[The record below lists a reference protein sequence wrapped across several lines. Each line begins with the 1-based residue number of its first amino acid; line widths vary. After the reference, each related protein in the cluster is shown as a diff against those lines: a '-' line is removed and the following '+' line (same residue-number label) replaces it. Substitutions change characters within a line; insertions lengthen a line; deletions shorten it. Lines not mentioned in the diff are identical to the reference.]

1 MNTPENEIHEL
12 TQQLAAV
19 KEELHV
25 TQNVVRELLLLVLI
39 TADQKPLSDEA
50 VVQLNRLLTPGEQN
64 FLMDEADTDYYPRL
78 QNTVAQIID

>member
-25 TQNVVRELLLLVLI
+25 TQKTVRELLLLVLV

-64 FLMDEADTDYYPRL
+64 FLMDESDSDYYPRL